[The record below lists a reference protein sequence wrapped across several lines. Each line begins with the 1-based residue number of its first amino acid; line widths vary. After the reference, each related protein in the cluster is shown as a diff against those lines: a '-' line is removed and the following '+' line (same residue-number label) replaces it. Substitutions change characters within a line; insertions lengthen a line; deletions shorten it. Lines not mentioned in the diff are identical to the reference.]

1 MRIKTEMKLQEI
13 ESKIKRCKKDR
24 RCEFNCRNDRSMSL
38 GIQSIISTQT
48 RSDIFQ
54 LPLSE
59 DINTGD
65 LFTVEQ

>member
-1 MRIKTEMKLQEI
+1 
-13 ESKIKRCKKDR
+13 
-24 RCEFNCRNDRSMSL
+24 MSL

-65 LFTVEQ
+65 LFIVEQVVDLHVILLANE